1 MSNEVDHP
9 NMADNSANTITNRN
23 SRNIE
28 ENDSL
33 EDMPGPILTEPAQ
46 PGGYSLLDP
55 LAGGKKYYRSAHH
68 RIFVNRSL
76 SLEKIKFFGFD
87 MDYTLAEYKTPEYE
101 AVAYE
106 MAMQKLVDMGYPK
119 VLSDTHYDSSFP
131 IRGLWFDS
139 LYGNFL
145 KVDAFGNIL
154 VCVHG
159 FKFLKTSEIFN
170 LYPNKFVQMDEKRIY
185 VLNTLFN
192 QPETCVLAQVIDYFS
207 TNSEFD
213 RSSPY
218 GVKDIKA
225 NLFMPFRS
233 MSQDVRNAFDTI
245 HADGSLKNRTTDNLS
260 AYIIIDERIPLL
272 FDRMRENGKKVFLLT
287 NSNYNYTDQIMSHLF
302 SLPSCKSRP
311 WQSYFDFI
319 IVDARK
325 PLFFGEGS
333 ILRQVDSKTGAL
345 RIGTH
350 IEDFCGPLLPDQIFS
365 GGNCDTL
372 TKLMGARGRDV
383 LYVGDHIYGDILRSK
398 KTRGWRTFLVVPE
411 LQRELDVWSA
421 KRHLFQRLS
430 ELDVRL
436 GEVYKNLDSS
446 CRENPD
452 ISHVKSQ
459 IRSTIHELDLSYG
472 SLGSIF
478 RCGSRQTHFA
488 SQIARYAD
496 LYACTFL
503 NLFYYPFSYFF
514 RAPSALLPHESTVLP
529 SNNVATGMTPQTS
542 RTRLDQMGVPHGGGS
557 IDGGGIPS
565 NVTSTP
571 SSPGGSGL
579 LSPGGGNS
587 LCSSVAMSLAA
598 DAQGAPACSSAAT
611 TSGQHHITCAFDGK
625 QTLGHLSSS
634 SSSSMFQNTDSAT
647 AVSSSDHTQLKRR
660 KDSVPRA
667 VTHHHDTD
675 DDSDTDATPRSSIS
689 RNLAAIQARAR
700 VASEI
705 SEAQQAQQQSDL
717 DQHRQQ
723 QQFQQQQQH
732 QQETPMSPR
741 TTKVNTTHVP
751 SLLLLQDSTPGMPDV
766 ANDQSPVIDQ
776 STNDL
781 FGHRGELSND

>member
-1 MSNEVDHP
+1 MSSTNATTQQHKSTDSRENEPQSKNGLDP
-9 NMADNSANTITNRN
+9 KLDEQDSIDDMAPGQFQ
-23 SRNIE
+23 E
-28 ENDSL
+28 QSL
-33 EDMPGPILTEPAQ
+33 PV
-46 PGGYSLLDP
+46 GYSLLDP

-87 MDYTLAEYKTPEYE
+87 MDYTLAEYKTPEFE
-101 AVAYE
+101 ALAYRL
-106 MAMQKLVDMGYPK
+106 AIKKLVAMGYPEE
-119 VLSDTHYDSSFP
+119 LGETTYDQSFP
-131 IRGLWFDS
+131 IRGLWFDT

-145 KVDAFGNIL
+145 KVDAYGNIL

-159 FKFLKTSEIFN
+159 FKFLKTSEIYHI
-170 LYPNKFVQMDEKRIY
+170 YPNKFVQMNDSRIY

-207 TNSEFD
+207 TNKEYD
-213 RSSPY
+213 QSSPY
-218 GVKDIKA
+218 GVKDNKA

-233 MSQDVRNAFDTI
+233 MFQDVRNAFDTI
-245 HADGSLKNRTTDNLS
+245 HADGSLKKETVDNLD
-260 AYIIIDERIPLL
+260 AYIIRDEKIPLL

-287 NSNYNYTDQIMSHLF
+287 NSGYRYTDQIMSYLF
-302 SLPSCKSRP
+302 SLPSCKSRS
-311 WQSYFDFI
+311 WTSYFDFI

-325 PLFFGEGS
+325 PLFFGEGT

-398 KTRGWRTFLVVPE
+398 KIRGWRTFLVVPE
-411 LQRELDVWSA
+411 LQRELEVWSL
-421 KRHLFQRLS
+421 KRHLFLRLS
-430 ELDVRL
+430 ELDIRL

-452 ISHVKSQ
+452 ISQVKSQ
-459 IRSTIHELDLSYG
+459 IRSTIHELDMSYG

-529 SNNVATGMTPQTS
+529 TNTGAMTPQTS
-542 RTRLDQMGVPHGGGS
+542 RTKLDSMAEGISTGMNVS
-557 IDGGGIPS
+557 ILPS
-565 NVTSTP
+565 IP
-571 SSPGGSGL
+571 SSPGGG
-579 LSPGGGNS
+579 LSPASAISTASTSNNDQQ
-587 LCSSVAMSLAA
+587 SV
-598 DAQGAPACSSAAT
+598 
-611 TSGQHHITCAFDGK
+611 
-625 QTLGHLSSS
+625 
-634 SSSSMFQNTDSAT
+634 
-647 AVSSSDHTQLKRR
+647 VSSSVDSQQLLQSRNNSGTKLNSTLAPNFKRR
-660 KDSVPRA
+660 KDSVPMA

-675 DDSDTDATPRSSIS
+675 DDSEGETEE
-689 RNLAAIQARAR
+689 RAR
-700 VASEI
+700 GGQPAGASNK
-705 SEAQQAQQQSDL
+705 QTL
-717 DQHRQQ
+717 G
-723 QQFQQQQQH
+723 
-732 QQETPMSPR
+732 
-741 TTKVNTTHVP
+741 
-751 SLLLLQDSTPGMPDV
+751 STC
-766 ANDQSPVIDQ
+766 QSPQMEPEEEEEAPPGIPNAP
-776 STNDL
+776 T
-781 FGHRGELSND
+781 GELPLSSTEGPLFAAKDTIND

>member
-1 MSNEVDHP
+1 MSNTKPD
-9 NMADNSANTITNRN
+9 ASTGTIDSSHIE
-23 SRNIE
+23 SRLE
-28 ENDSL
+28 EQDSL
-33 EDMPGPILTEPAQ
+33 EDVPGPIINEQTTT
-46 PGGYSLLDP
+46 GGYSLLDP
-55 LAGGKKYYRSAHH
+55 LAGGKKYYRTTHH

-101 AVAYE
+101 SLSYE
-106 MAMQKLVDMGYPK
+106 MAMSKLIAMGYPK
-119 VLSDTHYDSSFP
+119 ELEESKYDPSFP

-145 KVDAFGNIL
+145 KVDASGNIL
-154 VCVHG
+154 VCLHG
-159 FKFLKTSEIFN
+159 YKHLKPSEIFDM
-170 LYPNKFVQMDEKRIY
+170 YPNKFVQMDDSRIT
-185 VLNTLFN
+185 VLNTLFD
-192 QPETCVLAQVIDYFS
+192 QPETCVLAQVIHYFS
-207 TNSEFD
+207 TNPEFD
-213 RSSPY
+213 QTSPN

-233 MSQDVRNAFDTI
+233 MSQDVRTAFDTI
-245 HADGSLKNRTTDNLS
+245 HADGSLKKKTTDNIEK
-260 AYIIIDERIPLL
+260 YIVKDERIPLL

-287 NSNYNYTDQIMSHLF
+287 NSEYQYTHEIMTYLF
-302 SLPSCKSRP
+302 SLPSCNSRP
-311 WQSYFDFI
+311 WTSYFDYI
-319 IVDARK
+319 IVGARK
-325 PLFFGEGS
+325 PLFFGEGT

-430 ELDVRL
+430 ELDIRL
-436 GEVYKNLDSS
+436 GEVYKHLDSS

-459 IRSTIHELDLSYG
+459 IRSTIQELDLSYG

-514 RAPSALLPHESTVLP
+514 RAPSALLPHESTV
-529 SNNVATGMTPQTS
+529 
-542 RTRLDQMGVPHGGGS
+542 
-557 IDGGGIPS
+557 IPS
-565 NVTSTP
+565 
-571 SSPGGSGL
+571 SS
-579 LSPGGGNS
+579 N
-587 LCSSVAMSLAA
+587 
-598 DAQGAPACSSAAT
+598 
-611 TSGQHHITCAFDGK
+611 I
-625 QTLGHLSSS
+625 
-634 SSSSMFQNTDSAT
+634 
-647 AVSSSDHTQLKRR
+647 
-660 KDSVPRA
+660 
-667 VTHHHDTD
+667 
-675 DDSDTDATPRSSIS
+675 
-689 RNLAAIQARAR
+689 
-700 VASEI
+700 
-705 SEAQQAQQQSDL
+705 
-717 DQHRQQ
+717 
-723 QQFQQQQQH
+723 
-732 QQETPMSPR
+732 
-741 TTKVNTTHVP
+741 
-751 SLLLLQDSTPGMPDV
+751 
-766 ANDQSPVIDQ
+766 
-776 STNDL
+776 
-781 FGHRGELSND
+781 SNDTNEASNRSNKSVDRLVD